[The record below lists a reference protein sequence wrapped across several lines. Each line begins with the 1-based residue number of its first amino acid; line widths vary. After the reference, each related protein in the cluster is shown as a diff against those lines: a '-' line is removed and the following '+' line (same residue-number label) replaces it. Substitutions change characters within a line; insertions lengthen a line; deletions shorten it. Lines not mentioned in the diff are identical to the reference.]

1 MYICFKETNDL
12 RTCIFLYELNP
23 VFTSLMKRLGLLF
36 FDKTLSIYSLV
47 IWTQKVITQM
57 FFFFGG
63 GGGGRVNKVFYGL
76 CENGENNWNSYTP
89 SQAPVLLNLR
99 EKNPG
104 FEVAVP
110 LCQLN

>member
-57 FFFFGG
+57 FFFL
-63 GGGGRVNKVFYGL
+63 GGGR
-76 CENGENNWNSYTP
+76 GESKQGVLWSMWKWWKQLKLLHTITSTCP
-89 SQAPVLLNLR
+89 SQS
-99 EKNPG
+99 PG
-104 FEVAVP
+104 KKS
-110 LCQLN
+110 